1 MGFRE
6 STKKKLI
13 FRASKAYQ
21 LICFRMKQKNLSM
34 LLKPFLPFPR
44 CLINT
49 ARAEKT
55 SAIQFQSETFLV
67 CCSWN
72 LFSWRRTE
80 RKGGRN
86 RRRHKY
92 AFAMFRYVLVTSS
105 LLSPLR
111 QRWGQKKGG
120 GWRRALIKNERGGRK
135 GLICWGVF
143 AACKMKHKNTCMCSL
158 YRYNLKTSQLAFSN
172 EWRMVL
178 VQFR

>member
-1 MGFRE
+1 MVFIGRAQKRNAYFAPAKRIN
-6 STKKKLI
+6 SYVLGWSKKT
-13 FRASKAYQ
+13 FQCYWSHFSR
-21 LICFRMKQKNLSM
+21 
-34 LLKPFLPFPR
+34 FPR
-44 CLINT
+44 CLMNT

-120 GWRRALIKNERGGRK
+120 GWRRALKKKERGGRK

-143 AACKMKHKNTCMCSL
+143 AACKMKCVHFI
-158 YRYNLKTSQLAFSN
+158 NLKTSQLAFSN